1 MIAASR
7 DRLEVVVWSTVVAAA
22 LATVVGSGIVLAQSA
37 RTVHSGVDA
46 GRPDSISTVKLPA
59 PTVPRPV
66 PLPPGRPAVH
76 VPRRLSRAFAPPG

>member
-22 LATVVGSGIVLAQSA
+22 LATVVGSGIGLAQSA
-37 RTVHSGVDA
+37 GTVHSGVDA
-46 GRPDSISTVKLPA
+46 GRPDPISTVKLPA

-66 PLPPGRPAVH
+66 PLPPAGR
-76 VPRRLSRAFAPPG
+76 RSTSPGD